1 MTTAKWHK
9 NYGRQLPPVFIG
21 GFMIKAVF
29 IDIDGTLLDFE
40 ACVEESMR
48 CGLLEN
54 KIEYKPEMLATFHRI
69 NDGFWLDLEQGKI
82 TFEELLQRRWATVF
96 KALKIDLDGPEFEK
110 YFRARLHESAIP
122 MEYSLEMLEYLFAK
136 YRIFAASNGPHDQQV
151 ARLEKAGMLRFFK
164 EVFTSGKIGAEK
176 PAKEFFDYCF
186 EKAGVTKAED
196 CVMLGDS
203 LTSDMKGGN
212 DFGMKTI
219 WLNLKGKKKPDWVDF
234 EIKSLDEIKNII

>member
-1 MTTAKWHK
+1 
-9 NYGRQLPPVFIG
+9 
-21 GFMIKAVF
+21 MIDKVF

-40 ACVEESMR
+40 ACVEESMQL
-48 CGLLEN
+48 GL
-54 KIEYKPEMLATFHRI
+54 IERGIDYKDEMLVTFHRI
-69 NDGFWLDLEQGKI
+69 NDGLWRDLEKGKL
-82 TFEELLQRRWATVF
+82 TFEELLRIRWTTVF
-96 KALKIDLDGPEFEK
+96 EELGIDLDGPEFEK
-110 YFRARLHESAIP
+110 YFRARLHESTIP
-122 MEYSLEMLEYLFAK
+122 MAGAFEVLEYLKPK
-136 YRIFAASNGPHDQQV
+136 YRLFAASNGPHEQQV
-151 ARLEKAGMLRFFK
+151 ERLRKADMLKYFE

-212 DFGMKTI
+212 AFGMKTI
-219 WLNLKGKKKPDWVDF
+219 WLNLNGKEKPEWVDH